1 MLFHWIDVNDYFPQ
15 YRLHTPAEV
24 LKRNRV
30 TRWEVVRDVL
40 IQQAVQT
47 VVGILLGIM
56 EPDDTFGKENYCIAS
71 WARRIRI
78 AQKAI
83 PRLLSVV
90 GLNPKGLADNLA
102 QLLPVLSDAILGGQ
116 YPLLKSVA
124 TSSDGS
130 STATPSFARW
140 ELLFASALYWYF
152 VPMLQFA
159 GGLVIVD
166 TWQYFLH
173 RAMHMNKWLY
183 SGFFDKISRWEREL
197 TE

>member
-1 MLFHWIDVNDYFPQ
+1 MFFHWIDTNDYFPQ

-40 IQQAVQT
+40 IQEAVQT
-47 VVGILLGIM
+47 VVGLLLGIT
-56 EPDDTFGKENYCIAS
+56 EPEDTFGKENYHVAS

-90 GLNPKGLADNLA
+90 GVNPKGLADNLA
-102 QLLPVLSDAILGGQ
+102 QSFPMLSGAILGGQ
-116 YPLLKSVA
+116 YPLLNSA
-124 TSSDGS
+124 AAFGDASP
-130 STATPSFARW
+130 TAAPSFAAW
-140 ELLFASALYWYF
+140 EVSVASALYWYI
-152 VPMLQFA
+152 VPVLQFIV
-159 GGLVIVD
+159 GMLIVD

-183 SGFFDKISRWEREL
+183 SEFFDSTSDGNED
-197 TE
+197 